1 MTQALLDAT
10 DMVIILAFAGAVF
23 ALVVYVW
30 RSEHRLPQHRSLRS

>member
-10 DMVIILAFAGAVF
+10 DMVIILAFACAVF

-30 RSEHRLPQHRSLRS
+30 RSEHRLPQRHSTRR